1 LDALGAPVCGPAAG
15 LPGVRDY
22 QSCVLRYRR
31 FEAWGQVLSAAN
43 QTPDSPLLQLL
54 AADYLQA
61 KAGGS
66 GPEGDDRLAAAAGLP
81 LAEREK
87 GYLEALRA
95 SASADWER
103 AYSLWLRVVK
113 AYPSDL
119 FAVKRAQFVCLMRG
133 DAGGML
139 AAARAASPGE
149 GPLGRYYYGLLA
161 FGLEQTGQYER
172 AEAAAREGL
181 AGEFDAQAEEQDAW
195 LQHGLA
201 HALYFQARH
210 GEALAFL
217 AERSGGWDRD
227 TLHPFLFTHL
237 WWHMALL
244 QTEEGDTSAALTTFD
259 NQLWVADEQ
268 DIEVQVNA
276 LGLLVRLFLRQGGGS
291 APGPEDPMAFGPE
304 NPRWAA
310 VLQACE
316 GTPFL
321 HAYPLHNL
329 LRLCALLIARRH
341 DAPAL
346 LSGLK
351 IAAAEAAAAGR
362 PQLQAEIV
370 PLAEA
375 LAQRLEAGAGLQEVK
390 RARMAILGLRG
401 MASWAAVGGSEE
413 QRGFLLE
420 LAVGPVRAGKPTT
433 VLGQAMLE
441 MA

>member
-1 LDALGAPVCGPAAG
+1 MSAEDEERLRAFRSRAAGESARLAREALKQKAKHADLRATYGTEAVSNWYADHQAHLNAQPATGAGSSAPGAAGAALAAAACGLRIKAVGESEAAGGRGSFTPVSPVGTPYDEAVDLTDEETETEAGAGKEEAADVGAGEEAAEVGGGADALDALGAPVCGPAAG

-244 QTEEGDTSAALTTFD
+244 Q
-259 NQLWVADEQ
+259 
-268 DIEVQVNA
+268 
-276 LGLLVRLFLRQGGGS
+276 
-291 APGPEDPMAFGPE
+291 
-304 NPRWAA
+304 
-310 VLQACE
+310 
-316 GTPFL
+316 
-321 HAYPLHNL
+321 
-329 LRLCALLIARRH
+329 
-341 DAPAL
+341 
-346 LSGLK
+346 
-351 IAAAEAAAAGR
+351 
-362 PQLQAEIV
+362 
-370 PLAEA
+370 
-375 LAQRLEAGAGLQEVK
+375 
-390 RARMAILGLRG
+390 
-401 MASWAAVGGSEE
+401 
-413 QRGFLLE
+413 
-420 LAVGPVRAGKPTT
+420 
-433 VLGQAMLE
+433 
-441 MA
+441 